1 MNEFVAAVLWIA
13 AFACFVL
20 AGIEAGSRF
29 ADRVKWVAYGLACF
43 VLVHGYDA
51 VSAAFHK

>member
-1 MNEFVAAVLWIA
+1 MNDFVAAVLWIA
-13 AFACFVL
+13 AFACFML
-20 AGIEAGSRF
+20 AAVEAGPRF
-29 ADRVKWVAYGLACF
+29 ADRVKWVAYGLAAF